1 MAHFQVNGNWIPLCQ
16 RGVLIR
22 IRLKQPFLVK
32 TLTEFTEPAH
42 VVRVAANELGVDFPV
57 RFTARQPLQLRG
69 MPEVRPPEH
78 FVEQHGEGVR
88 LLTHFG
94 VHFAGQEQAGA
105 PDAPLG
111 LHRLQK
117 HLQLFLFDLF
127 QYRVGQRLQF
137 GLRPRV
143 GLGHL
148 CRFAHAAAPGAMRP
162 PIRLPVALHGRTAPP
177 ESPDE
182 PRSFGPKHAGRK
194 EGFPAKKR
202 AWCPQIMK
210 IPGSESRQWQAAWE
224 KTVEKLGAG
233 EAEEIY
239 SMRQSL

>member
-1 MAHFQVNGNWIPLCQ
+1 MSIFIKIQ
-16 RGVLIR
+16 
-22 IRLKQPFLVK
+22 
-32 TLTEFTEPAH
+32 LTEFTEPAH
-42 VVRVAANELGVDFPV
+42 VVGIAANKLWVDFPV
-57 RFTARQPLQLRG
+57 GFTARQPLQLRG

-78 FVEQHGEGVR
+78 FVEQHGERVR

-105 PDAPLG
+105 AGTPFG
-111 LHRLQK
+111 LHCLQK

-127 QYRVGQRLQF
+127 QYRVGQCLQF
-137 GLRPRV
+137 SLRPCV

-162 PIRLPVALHGRTAPP
+162 SIRFPVALHGRTAPP

-202 AWCPQIMK
+202 ALCPQIMK
-210 IPGSESRQWQAAWE
+210 IPGSESR
-224 KTVEKLGAG
+224 
-233 EAEEIY
+233 
-239 SMRQSL
+239 R